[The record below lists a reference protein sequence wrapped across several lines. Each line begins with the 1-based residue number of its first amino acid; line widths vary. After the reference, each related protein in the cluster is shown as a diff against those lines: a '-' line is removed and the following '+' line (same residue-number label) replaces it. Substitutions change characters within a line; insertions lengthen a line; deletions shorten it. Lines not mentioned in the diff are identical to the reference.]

1 MSILKRFMLKI
12 KYKIL
17 EHGKNLPDISYQT
30 FGSSGLDLYSAN
42 VSDILIE
49 PLGRVSIPT
58 GICMSIP
65 IGYEGQIRPRS
76 GLFIKNGINANFG
89 TIDSDYRGEICVL
102 IINLSKVCFNLQRG
116 MRIAQIVFNKIEQVK
131 LEKATVLDNTLRGKK
146 GFGSTGN
153 R

>member
-1 MSILKRFMLKI
+1 MNILKRFMLKI

-17 EHGKNLPDISYQT
+17 EHGKRLPEINYQT
-30 FGSSGLDLYSAN
+30 SGSSGLDLYSAN
-42 VSDILIE
+42 ISDILLE
-49 PLGRVSIPT
+49 PLERALVPT

-102 IINLSKVCFNLQRG
+102 IINLSKVNFNLQRG

-131 LEKATVLDNTLRGKK
+131 LEESTELDNTLRGEK
-146 GFGSTGN
+146 GFGSTGTK
-153 R
+153 